1 MPRRGP
7 YTPLWRPPSR
17 AIRRNDDAPT
27 SDRKFI
33 RNDLEPTC
41 NVALFPPRPTFFSSK
56 RRDKRDIPDNAPPP
70 ARTVGNYGLIPRNWN
85 NSVSEPRRSN
95 NCPISLRSQLSSI
108 PPFSIFPRPA
118 NPSKL
123 IFQRG
128 RTSPSETRASLY
140 RIPSFLPNAIR
151 VISAPTPPSSFAAR
165 VQRKKA
171 AGIIGYRRQRRGRP
185 RQGNYTGG
193 GQSVDS
199 GQNDYRLL
207 R

>member
-108 PPFSIFPRPA
+108 PPFSSRFFLSTSARESEQINISTRTDISFRDSSESLSYSLLSPERDSRNFRAHPSLEFSSSCPA
-118 NPSKL
+118 
-123 IFQRG
+123 
-128 RTSPSETRASLY
+128 
-140 RIPSFLPNAIR
+140 
-151 VISAPTPPSSFAAR
+151 
-165 VQRKKA
+165 KKS
-171 AGIIGYRRQRRGRP
+171 RR
-185 RQGNYTGG
+185 NNWV
-193 GQSVDS
+193 S
-199 GQNDYRLL
+199 
-207 R
+207 